1 MRVSK
6 HVSIMVLTLAL
17 VVMATGIGYGQAV
30 TDTLSFTEPLDR
42 YVFVD
47 CADGGAGEFVHLTGN
62 IHSLVH
68 MTQNPTGGLVIE
80 FISQPQGVTGI
91 GMTTGDKYQGTGI
104 SRDIEHI
111 SGFTPGYVYTD
122 VTNFRIIGSGPGNN
136 FMYQEVFHYTFNA
149 QGELTAWV
157 EHHLDTCQ

>member
-6 HVSIMVLTLAL
+6 LVSIMVLTLAL
-17 VVMATGIGYGQAV
+17 VVMATGIGYGQAI

-42 YVFVD
+42 YVYVD
-47 CADGGAGEFVHLTGN
+47 CAAGGAGEFVHLTGT
-62 IHSLVH
+62 IHSLFHV
-68 MTQNPTGGLVIE
+68 TEDPNGGLLLEYVN
-80 FISQPQGVTGI
+80 QPQGVVGV

-104 SRDIEHI
+104 SRDIERI
-111 SGFTPGYVYTD
+111 SGFSYGNVYTD
-122 VTNFRIIGSGPGNN
+122 VINFRIIGSGPGNN
-136 FMYQEVFHYTFNA
+136 LMYQEIFHYTVNA